1 MTEVTSPLLTKEYLR
16 EQLALMEARLRG
28 EHFDLR
34 ADIRRAFFIQTIVI
48 VGSLTAIFAALTKL

>member
-1 MTEVTSPLLTKEYLR
+1 MR
-16 EQLALMEARLRG
+16 EA
-28 EHFDLR
+28 FCDLR